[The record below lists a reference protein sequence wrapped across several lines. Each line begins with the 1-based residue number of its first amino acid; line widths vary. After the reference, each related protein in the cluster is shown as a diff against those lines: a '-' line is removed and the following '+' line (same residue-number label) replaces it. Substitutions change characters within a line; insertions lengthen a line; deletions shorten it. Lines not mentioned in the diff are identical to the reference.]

1 MGRHKAKTNIKNRK
15 SLLNEPYFH
24 LQEIS
29 AITFTQ
35 DKVWTAYESGKNL
48 FLHGL
53 AGTGKTFISCYL
65 GMSEVLETQ
74 SVYKN
79 LTIVRSVVPTRD
91 IGFLPG
97 TEEQKTEVYEA
108 PYKSIFTNIFQRG
121 DAYEIL
127 RKKNAVNFLTTSY
140 IRGITLEDTIIIV
153 DECQNLNFHELDTII
168 TRIGDNCKI
177 IFCGDFRQSDF
188 NKSTER
194 KGVQDFI
201 EIIKDMPEFSF
212 IEFHQSDIVRSEL
225 VKNYIILKD
234 KKGL

>member
-1 MGRHKAKTNIKNRK
+1 
-15 SLLNEPYFH
+15 
-24 LQEIS
+24 
-29 AITFTQ
+29 
-35 DKVWTAYESGKNL
+35 
-48 FLHGL
+48 
-53 AGTGKTFISCYL
+53 
-65 GMSEVLETQ
+65 MSEVLDPRNQ
-74 SVYKN
+74 YKN

-153 DECQNLNFHELDTII
+153 DECQNLNFHELDSII

-188 NKSTER
+188 NKSSE
-194 KGVQDFI
+194 KNGINDFI